1 MGRGDFFS
9 IVVILCYSQIPS
21 RFGFLFLFQ
30 IYTFSLFVSIRAG
43 V

>member
-21 RFGFLFLFQ
+21 RFGFLFSFSD
-30 IYTFSLFVSIRAG
+30 IYIFFIC
-43 V
+43 